1 VPARQ
6 EAGGM
11 SLDAAI
17 MAQLQNAKASMGPG
31 NPMMAGAMGA
41 ARPGQPTP
49 GLPVMP
55 PGFPMGMPPQAVAPQ
70 QSPAPPPGANL
81 LSVAVNGL
89 PFRYQ
94 LNEADLREMCQRW
107 GPLQNV
113 VIYRDG
119 QREVGVIVFGD
130 AVDTADCAR
139 QLSGYA
145 CTFDSPGGPASG
157 SLAVVIG
164 GPEQLAGP
172 RQGQPGAVPMGAP
185 GPMGGAPQMAPM
197 GGQAPQPQMMGQP
210 GMEMQ
215 GAKGAPEMMKGKG
228 NGKGHPGWS
237 AKVVIQAERLHPDFP
252 TITKVCGPGGQNMEH
267 IRSQGNC
274 SVELRGK
281 TLVLLIP
288 GLVRSFKRICTSFW
302 VATPTRTDWQPSR
315 WSRIFWEVFTT
326 STSSGA
332 CSTSCRGRRASSRK
346 LLRIHISWR
355 GSELAHFVSLLM
367 FSLPTLV

>member
-1 VPARQ
+1 LCPRRTAPARPSPGRVVPARQ

-17 MAQLQNAKASMGPG
+17 MAQLQNAKANMGPG
-31 NPMMAGAMGA
+31 NPMMAGALA

-55 PGFPMGMPPQAVAPQ
+55 PGFPMGVAPQ

-197 GGQAPQPQMMGQP
+197 GGQPPQPQMMGQP

-215 GAKGAPEMMKGKG
+215 GAIPKSAPEMMKGKG

-281 TLVLLIP
+281 NSGTIDPRTGQELQENLYLLLGSDSNENGLATLEMVKDLLGSVYDEHQQWCMQHKLQWP
-288 GLVRSFKRICTSFW
+288 EGL
-302 VATPTRTDWQPSR
+302 QPQVV
-315 WSRIFWEVFTT
+315 ENP
-326 STSSGA
+326 
-332 CSTSCRGRRASSRK
+332 
-346 LLRIHISWR
+346 H
-355 GSELAHFVSLLM
+355 LM
-367 FSLPTLV
+367 EGF